1 MQEQNIQ
8 CLSNHGLVLVALSA
22 DPEIRIRDLAEQVG
36 LTERAVQ
43 RLVTQLVE
51 AGLVDRQRHGRRNSY
66 QVRLAESLGD
76 PLPHQST
83 VADLVGA
90 LANSNPTLSPAQA
103 AHA

>member
-1 MQEQNIQ
+1 MHEQNIQ
-8 CLSNHGLVLVALSA
+8 CLSYHGLVLVALSA

-51 AGLVDRQRHGRRNSY
+51 AGLVMRQRQGRRNSY
-66 QVRLAESLGD
+66 EVRLSQSLSD
-76 PLPHQST
+76 PLPQRST

-90 LANSNPTLSPAQA
+90 LANNSPSLSH